1 MIPARHH
8 DRVNHAEAWMQ
19 ESFGMTNRRYT
30 RKQRQESLEVCLHDA
45 LRVMDNAGVD
55 DLIPKWRREEGL
67 GPRGAK
73 QIISERAV
81 IALMLVQMR
90 VDGDLRFN
98 NMANTIT
105 MLTNSQR
112 ERMGIR
118 KHDITQSNWYDRIW
132 SAVERLQRLVDAYPG
147 PRKKL
152 PTPESYA
159 AILAAR
165 DPEACERKRVRLSL
179 LCNRLVEGSVLL
191 MPRELRR
198 RFQGNHALDAT
209 KIPLNGK
216 YGGPSSARPDGHHLS
231 ASYDGGWWVRN
242 GSHDGSGSTSHDK
255 RCWAI
260 EAEITTMVA
269 NTPGEAATFPL
280 LANGVSFHKP
290 GAIKG
295 EGLRLVESLLSR
307 GYIIDHFI
315 ADRAYLPNSVAE
327 ELQLPLAK
335 LGVKLVF
342 DYKDKERGKMAQYED
357 LILVGGVW
365 YINIMPKSLINAHA
379 LYEQAHEKAGKDKEA
394 IRTAKE
400 NLTQRLSER
409 KTFRMKPKGIRRPNG
424 SRQFMYPDPSTYTVA
439 NPKTGE
445 LLSIDKKTIVVPLAT
460 GKGDK
465 AHEAV
470 KFGQEYPHDEEK
482 WAGYY
487 GLRNTVE
494 SQNAYIKD
502 SSTEDIEDPKKRRA
516 RGNTFASLAVTMA
529 LVSANIRKILTFIR
543 AHLSRVEV
551 TSKNRSFE
559 NTYYS
564 AEDLPSYDN
573 KSAATPPESPPPE
586 D

>member
-1 MIPARHH
+1 
-8 DRVNHAEAWMQ
+8 
-19 ESFGMTNRRYT
+19 
-30 RKQRQESLEVCLHDA
+30 
-45 LRVMDNAGVD
+45 
-55 DLIPKWRREEGL
+55 
-67 GPRGAK
+67 
-73 QIISERAV
+73 
-81 IALMLVQMR
+81 
-90 VDGDLRFN
+90 
-98 NMANTIT
+98 
-105 MLTNSQR
+105 
-112 ERMGIR
+112 
-118 KHDITQSNWYDRIW
+118 
-132 SAVERLQRLVDAYPG
+132 
-147 PRKKL
+147 
-152 PTPESYA
+152 
-159 AILAAR
+159 
-165 DPEACERKRVRLSL
+165 
-179 LCNRLVEGSVLL
+179 
-191 MPRELRR
+191 
-198 RFQGNHALDAT
+198 
-209 KIPLNGK
+209 
-216 YGGPSSARPDGHHLS
+216 LS
-231 ASYDGGWWVRN
+231 AIYDGGWWVRS
-242 GSHDGSGSTSHDK
+242 GSHDGSGSTSHNK
-255 RCWAI
+255 RCRAI

-295 EGLRLVESLLSR
+295 EGLRLVDSLLSR
-307 GYIIDHFI
+307 GYIIGQSI

-379 LYEQAHEKAGKDKEA
+379 LYEQAHEKAGKDAEA
-394 IRTAKE
+394 VRAAKE
-400 NLTQRLSER
+400 NLEQRLSER
-409 KTFRMKPKGIRRPNG
+409 KTFRMKPKGKRRPNG
-424 SRQFMYPDPSTYTVA
+424 SRRFMYPDPGTYTVA
-439 NPKTGE
+439 NAKTGE

-460 GKGDK
+460 GIGDK

-470 KFGQEYPHDEEK
+470 KFGQEYPHDEAK

-494 SQNAYIKD
+494 SQNAYIKE
-502 SSTEDIEDPKKRRA
+502 SSTEGIADPQKRRA

-543 AHLSRVEV
+543 AHLSRVDV

-564 AEDLPSYDN
+564 AEDLPGFDN
-573 KSAATPPESPPPE
+573 ESAATPPESPPPE